1 MAYVTKRRTLRT
13 RTYNGTSYRDR
24 TKVGLEFGEF
34 PFSVTLYD
42 RQVTVSE
49 GHRWP
54 EGRGV
59 RDIGGNFDT
68 VKLTYDSSE
77 GPDTVFSTGKRSTA
91 TSDLWYVGNC
101 IANISSATGA
111 APAAFTNSEAVDA
124 DLFNW
129 VPSSSSNLTT
139 LGTTFISDTLPTN
152 PTVDGAVSLAE
163 LYREGLPHIIGSS
176 LKESTSFFRT
186 LGSEY
191 LSFEF
196 GWKPFVSD
204 LKSAAKAIIDS
215 DDILKQMERDSGR
228 NVRRHRSIPRKTIT
242 NTVFPESN
250 VVFMSNIEAGAFS
263 GPTTYRVSDLLT
275 REQSFSGCYTFYYEP
290 AMQSQVSR
298 IATQARLL
306 YGLELSPEVVWNL
319 APWSWLIDWVAE
331 VGPLMNNVSAFSQDG
346 LVLRYG
352 YVMEENFRRVTRT
365 NMRANVPRGTDLP
378 REVRDTFS
386 GKRLMRRK
394 ATPYGF
400 GLDFAGF
407 STRQWSI
414 LGALGITLA
423 PRRL

>member
-1 MAYVTKRRTLRT
+1 L
-13 RTYNGTSYRDR
+13 
-24 TKVGLEFGEF
+24 GLEQTPWGT
-34 PFSVTLYD
+34 TLYD

-49 GHRWP
+49 GHTWP

-59 RDIGGNFDT
+59 RDVGGNFDT
-68 VKLTYDSSE
+68 VKLTFKSSE
-77 GPDTVFSTGKRSTA
+77 SSDTVFSTGKRSTA
-91 TSDLWYVGNC
+91 ASDLWFVGNC
-101 IANISSATGA
+101 IANVSSATGPN
-111 APAAFTNSEAVDA
+111 PAAFTDPEATDA
-124 DLFNW
+124 QLFDW
-129 VPSSSSNLTT
+129 VPPSSTNLVT
-139 LGTTFISDTLPTN
+139 LGTTFIADTLPTS
-152 PTVDGAVSLAE
+152 PTVAGAVSLAE

-176 LKESTSFFRT
+176 LKETTSFFRT

-204 LKSAAKAIIDS
+204 LKSAAKAIIES
-215 DDILKQMERDSGR
+215 DDKLKQLERDSGK

-250 VVFMSNIEAGAFS
+250 VVFMSNVEPGAFS
-263 GPTTYRVSDLLT
+263 GLTTYRVSELQT

-331 VGPLMNNVSAFSQDG
+331 VGPLMTNVSAFSQDG

-352 YVMEENFRRVTRT
+352 YVMEENFRRVTRI
-365 NMRANVPRGTDLP
+365 NQRANVPRGTDLP
-378 REVRDTFS
+378 REVRETFT

-400 GLDFAGF
+400 GLDFGGF
-407 STRQWSI
+407 SARQWSI